1 MSESPQDAPQE
12 SAKEAPKNP
21 PQEAPKESPTNQ
33 ITFDDFARIQLR
45 VGRVIEAEDHPN
57 ADRLIVLKV
66 DLGDEQRQLCAGL
79 RGHYTPE
86 ELVGKNVVVVANLAP
101 RKMRGLESQGML
113 LAASSADDSQV
124 IIVNP
129 DSDIAPG
136 SGVS

>member
-1 MSESPQDAPQE
+1 MSNDMERKELGMSEAPQG
-12 SAKEAPKNP
+12 APRET
-21 PQEAPKESPTNQ
+21 PQAAPTNQ
-33 ITFDDFARIQLR
+33 ITFDDFAKIQLR

-86 ELVGKNVVVVANLAP
+86 ELVGKNVIVVANLAP

-113 LAASSADDSQV
+113 LAASSADHSQV
-124 IIVNP
+124 IIINP

>member
-1 MSESPQDAPQE
+1 MSEA
-12 SAKEAPKNP
+12 
-21 PQEAPKESPTNQ
+21 PQEAPKEAPKDVPQESPTNQ
-33 ITFDDFARIQLR
+33 IAFDDFAKIQLR

-113 LAASSADDSQV
+113 LAASSADHSQV

-136 SGVS
+136 SRVS